1 MSGYL
6 PLPLPLPHSSLPL
19 LLTDDSFLL
28 TWQPRC
34 ILCVCAQG
42 LGSGPKQEVLGR
54 LLAEA
59 GDGACAVFVEDRLLT
74 LDKTMADSALRD
86 KVLPVLAGWGYNTE
100 EQRASAA
107 SNGYTVR
114 ACPHPTTQLTYTGPG
129 KRPGKRLTD
138 ALCVRRSLPFPALTP
153 RPLRPLC
160 PLLLFLHA
168 GPGRIGRASERTGR
182 GGCGAPA

>member
-1 MSGYL
+1 VSGYL
-6 PLPLPLPHSSLPL
+6 PLPLPLPHSSLPP

-107 SNGYTVR
+107 SSGYTVR
-114 ACPHPTTQLTYTGPG
+114 AHTQPPNLRIQTGPG

-138 ALCVRRSLPFPALTP
+138 ALCVRRSLPFPALAP

>member
-1 MSGYL
+1 MTASCL
-6 PLPLPLPHSSLPL
+6 PGLVAS
-19 LLTDDSFLL
+19 
-28 TWQPRC
+28 
-34 ILCVCAQG
+34 CVCVQG

-114 ACPHPTTQLTYTGPG
+114 AHTQPPYLVQDRHSASHVPG
-129 KRPGKRLTD
+129 NRLTD
-138 ALCVRRSLPFPALTP
+138 ALCVRRSLPFPALAPCVPCCSYCTQVLGEP
-153 RPLRPLC
+153 AELASVLGGADVER
-160 PLLLFLHA
+160 LL
-168 GPGRIGRASERTGR
+168 SELATRL
-182 GGCGAPA
+182 